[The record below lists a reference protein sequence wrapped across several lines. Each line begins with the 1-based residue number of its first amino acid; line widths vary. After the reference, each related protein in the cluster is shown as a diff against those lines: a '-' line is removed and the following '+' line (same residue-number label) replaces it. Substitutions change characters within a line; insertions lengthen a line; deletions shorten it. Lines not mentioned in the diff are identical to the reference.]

1 MGAKRSR
8 YVLDSFAVLALLTAE
23 EGMPRVRGVLHE
35 AAAGRSDVYLSLIN
49 LGEVMYITER
59 ERGLAQAQEALG
71 LIDQMPIELVTAS
84 REAVLAAA
92 HIKSGHPIAYAD
104 AFAVAA
110 AQALDAVVLTGDPE
124 FESVKELV
132 GIERIKV

>member
-1 MGAKRSR
+1 VGAKRTR
-8 YVLDSFAVLALLTAE
+8 YVLDSFAVLAFLTAE
-23 EGMPRVRGVLHE
+23 EGMPRVRGVLDE

-71 LIDQMPIELVTAS
+71 LIDQMPIELVPAS

-92 HIKSGHPIAYAD
+92 HIKSGHTIAYAD

-124 FESVKELV
+124 FESVKELARV
-132 GIERIKV
+132 ERITG